1 MNDDFFWS
9 ADCQAIKAGE
19 TGYLLEGSPY
29 CIFDSGS
36 SHIMVPPD
44 LWEPF
49 MDAVFSATGFL
60 AKYVVERGTV
70 YVDCTQ
76 KDLFEPVSF
85 MIKQHY
91 ITMFPKD
98 YIYDVNGD
106 NSVCV
111 LLFAKNTYNFFIL
124 GTPIYQGYYAIHN
137 MEDSTL
143 TYAPLSLSGKPVPE
157 LSPFPTQ
164 FLLDN
169 SLSKDFVS
177 RYANMLYWTAVLF
190 LSFGLAWLLNKWIDA
205 SVDANAWKYIVIFS
219 IYFAGMGYLYFFVVR
234 VWLSSYGTQNI
245 DQETHAEVE
254 PTTLVASFALLGGGL
269 YLFANSKSE
278 QKTPSLSAE
287 ETHSVSLS
295 NLME

>member
-1 MNDDFFWS
+1 MNEDFFWS

-19 TGYLLEGSPY
+19 TGYLMEGSPY

-44 LWEPF
+44 LWEPV
-49 MDAVFSATGFL
+49 MDAVFNATDFL
-60 AKYVVERGTV
+60 ASYVVERGTV
-70 YVDCTQ
+70 YVDCAQ

-91 ITMFPKD
+91 ITMFPED

-164 FLLDN
+164 FLLYN
-169 SLSKDFVS
+169 
-177 RYANMLYWTAVLF
+177 
-190 LSFGLAWLLNKWIDA
+190 
-205 SVDANAWKYIVIFS
+205 
-219 IYFAGMGYLYFFVVR
+219 
-234 VWLSSYGTQNI
+234 
-245 DQETHAEVE
+245 
-254 PTTLVASFALLGGGL
+254 
-269 YLFANSKSE
+269 
-278 QKTPSLSAE
+278 
-287 ETHSVSLS
+287 
-295 NLME
+295 